1 MITLKKTSGAQ
12 GKSLRARALAVASSL
27 ALATSAL
34 VVVTSPQVTAADTY
48 AVPAAPKIIRAYAT
62 DAGIRVR
69 FETVTANPAVTNYV
83 VSGGQGSCQIGRAH
97 V

>member
-12 GKSLRARALAVASSL
+12 GRSLRARALAVASSL

-48 AVPAAPKIIRAYAT
+48 AVPAAPKIIGAYAT
-62 DAGIRVR
+62 DSGIRVL
-69 FETVTANPAVTNYV
+69 FEPVTANPAVTNYV
-83 VSGGQGSCQIGRAH
+83 VSEIGRAH